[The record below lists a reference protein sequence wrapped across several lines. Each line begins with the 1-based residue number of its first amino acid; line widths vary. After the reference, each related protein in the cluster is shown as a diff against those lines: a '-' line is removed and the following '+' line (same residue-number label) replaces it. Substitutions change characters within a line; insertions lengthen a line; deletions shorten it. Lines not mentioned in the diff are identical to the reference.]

1 MSDYIIPKLPELTA
15 QNANIVI
22 QSFGLGA
29 VKTAVYKAGM
39 PASKGQ
45 GKSYG
50 VSKLGTPVFS
60 NLDIA
65 GFSYTDQSGK
75 KATVPDIKFET
86 VLFVVNQQKEML
98 KTVVQGRNT
107 SVKEYI
113 CDGDYAVQIMGVLTA
128 DNRNFPMQDT
138 SDLISLLKAPLAFKV
153 NSWYL
158 DLFGINN
165 LVVESYQIGQEEGG
179 YCYQKFN
186 IQCLS
191 DSPIELQIVQ

>member
-1 MSDYIIPKLPELTA
+1 MSDLVIPKAPEITA
-15 QNANIVI
+15 QNTNIVI

-29 VKTAVYKAGM
+29 VKTAIYKAGM
-39 PASKGQ
+39 PDGKGQ

-60 NLDIA
+60 NLNVT
-65 GFSYTDQSGK
+65 GFSYTDQNGK
-75 KATVPDIKFET
+75 TVSVPAISFET

-113 CDGDYAVQIMGVLTA
+113 CDGDYAVQIMGILTA
-128 DNRNFPMQDT
+128 DNRNFPMQDL
-138 SDLISLLKAPLAFKV
+138 SDLISLLKAPLAFKI

-165 LVVESYQIGQEEGG
+165 LVVENYQIGQEEGG
-179 YCYQKFN
+179 YSYQKFN

-191 DSPIELQIVQ
+191 DAPIELQIVQ